1 MNVQEANKYVTEYF
15 ELSDSLKRIDADEQ
29 AAKGKAL
36 FDYAYQIEK
45 VGELEIQNKNKQLEL
60 LALIASV
67 VIIFF
72 SFSFYWELSLVKKLK
87 LQNKIKDWKLMAL
100 GKTSSKKG
108 FMSTKWNYYLTKNKH
123 LTDEE
128 WGKLEMEVERSYPKF
143 KDKLYSCNKLSSQQF
158 HVCLL
163 VKIKMPTSKI
173 AILTSKA
180 PSTISTTKQRLYE
193 KITSNKGKAEDLDD
207 FLELI

>member
-60 LALIASV
+60 LALIAIV

-72 SFSFYWELSLVKKLK
+72 LIFLLLGIESCKK
-87 LQNKIKDWKLMAL
+87 
-100 GKTSSKKG
+100 
-108 FMSTKWNYYLTKNKH
+108 
-123 LTDEE
+123 
-128 WGKLEMEVERSYPKF
+128 VEAS
-143 KDKLYSCNKLSSQQF
+143 
-158 HVCLL
+158 
-163 VKIKMPTSKI
+163 
-173 AILTSKA
+173 
-180 PSTISTTKQRLYE
+180 E
-193 KITSNKGKAEDLDD
+193 
-207 FLELI
+207 